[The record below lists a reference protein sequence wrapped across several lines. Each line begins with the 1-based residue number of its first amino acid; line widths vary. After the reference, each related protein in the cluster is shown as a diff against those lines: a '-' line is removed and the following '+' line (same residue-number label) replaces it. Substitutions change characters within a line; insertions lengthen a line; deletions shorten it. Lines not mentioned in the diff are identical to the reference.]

1 MKLTRIRIGQFRQ
14 FRQPVEIGDLDV
26 GINVFTGPNEAGK
39 STVVAAIRAA
49 FFERHRSGS
58 VDDLRPW
65 GDASASPTV
74 ELDFVLA
81 GLHYKLVK
89 SFLGKKR
96 CDLLFGSHQLD
107 GAAAE
112 DHLASL
118 LGFQYAGRGASA
130 AEHWGIPGL
139 LWISQGMGHDIKDP
153 VTHATSHL
161 RTALNGVLGEV
172 ASSGGD
178 EVLERVEAAR
188 NELQTP
194 VTGTPRGPYVE
205 AIKKETKLVAES
217 TALDAEIAIYRQ
229 QVDALAAVRREHAED
244 EAGKPWVAFRAQ
256 EMEAAAK
263 LEAIAQRQATLAA
276 DRQRAGQLGAQADL
290 LRGQLQTFSAQALE
304 VVARR
309 TALASARSGS
319 EAAANSL
326 SPWQAQSEEA
336 AARYEAARE
345 ALRLARQEDTR
356 RALAAQAG
364 ELRQK
369 SESLGAVLRNAE
381 AEQARLQV
389 LLQKAAATEISDKD
403 LVALRDQQRQIRELQ
418 IRQAAAAT
426 RLRFSLQDG
435 NSFEIGG
442 EPVSGDGEQL
452 LLTTTTLRLPGLGEI
467 EISPGGGA
475 DLAQLGR
482 QEKLL
487 GDNQVALLARLGL
500 ESLDAAEARHQNHA
514 RWQAEA
520 KVATATVKALAPK
533 GVDALRLEAAAHH
546 ARFKEIEQAADQLPA
561 RSAQPE
567 VAALSAAQAEA
578 AQDTAARLLE
588 QVSAGLNQA
597 RLAAGAAQAGFESAT
612 RELAL
617 AQSVLDAPD
626 RAGRESAASQALV
639 DTRAEQAALADRIA
653 DQTAQVEAA
662 RPEILAQD
670 VQRYRKSAEQHERRF
685 AERRE
690 QLLRLEIELQIAG
703 ALGQEERRAEL
714 ARDEAQAGRR
724 LEELRR
730 RANALDH
737 LLALLRSRR
746 GALTRRIQAPL
757 QQHLDR
763 YLQLLFPQARV
774 AIDDSLSP
782 GPLTRGAESHS
793 FENLSFGLREQMGLI
808 SRLAYADLLKEAG
821 RPTLI
826 ILDDALVHS
835 DAERL
840 AQMKRVL
847 FDAATR
853 HQILLMTCHP
863 LNWRDLGVS
872 ARSLDGIKAG
882 VF

>member
-74 ELDFVLA
+74 ELDFVLG
-81 GLHYKLVK
+81 GLQYKLVK
-89 SFLGKKR
+89 SFLGRKR

-188 NELQTP
+188 NELLTP
-194 VTGTPRGPYVE
+194 ITGTPRGPYVE

-217 TALDAEIAIYRQ
+217 TALDAEIASYRQ
-229 QVDALAAVRREHAED
+229 KVDALAGVRREHAED
-244 EAGKPWVAFRAQ
+244 EASKPWVAFRAQ

-263 LEAIAQRQATLAA
+263 LEAIGQQQGALAA
-276 DRQRAGQLGAQADL
+276 DRQRATQLGAQADL
-290 LRGQLQTFSAQALE
+290 LRSQLATFSAQSLE

-319 EAAANSL
+319 EAAAGSL
-326 SPWQAQSEEA
+326 APWQAQSGEA

-369 SESLGAVLRNAE
+369 SQSLGVVLRNAE
-381 AEQARLQV
+381 AEQAQLLM

-403 LVALRDQQRQIRELQ
+403 LTALRDQQRQVRELQ

-435 NSFEIGG
+435 NSIDIGG

-487 GDNQVALLARLGL
+487 GDNQVALLARLRL
-500 ESLDAAEARHQNHA
+500 ESLDAAEGRHQSHM

-520 KVATATVKALAPK
+520 KLSAATAKALAPK
-533 GVDALRLEAAAHH
+533 GLDALRLEVAAFSAPL
-546 ARFKEIEQAADQLPA
+546 EELEQAASRLPP
-561 RSAQPE
+561 QPV
-567 VAALSAAQAEA
+567 VAALSVTAAEA
-578 AQDTAARLLE
+578 AQEAVATLLD
-588 QVSAGLNQA
+588 QINAGLNQA
-597 RLAAGAAQAGFESAT
+597 RLAAGTAQAGLESAT

-626 RAGRESAASQALV
+626 RAEHESAASQALV
-639 DTRAEQAALADRIA
+639 DTRAEQAVLANRIA
-653 DQTAQVEAA
+653 AQTAQVEAA

-670 VQRYRKSAEQHERRF
+670 VQRYRKSAEQHEKRY

-730 RANALDH
+730 RANALDY

-757 QQHLDR
+757 QKHLDR